1 MDKEGTAQSVLAVD
15 ARTGKL
21 TLYWLNENSRLRL
34 LNGSVNV
41 YKFETVFVGCPRIL
55 GQFFVVVVAIFSKKW
70 NF

>member
-41 YKFETVFVGCPRIL
+41 YKFETY
-55 GQFFVVVVAIFSKKW
+55 
-70 NF
+70 